1 MQPKRQRYLTG
12 GLAFISQARWSR
24 NLSPAMISTP
34 LAPRSEGVRTTKPW
48 LKRCRR
54 NSRMS
59 YPDGVSFRGYGGL
72 TLNKLHRQSANLE
85 KTKVW

>member
-1 MQPKRQRYLTG
+1 
-12 GLAFISQARWSR
+12 
-24 NLSPAMISTP
+24 MISTP

-85 KTKVW
+85 KNKGVNVDFSYKILIANSL